1 MSTPPDHT
9 PLVSVIIPSFNSGQ
23 YLEAAVQSVLNQT
36 YGNFELFIVDDGSA
50 DESLLMAKRL
60 ATRDPSRIFV
70 LRHPDEKNHGV
81 AETRNLALAAARGK
95 YIAFLDADD
104 RWFPEKLARQVP
116 FMEARP
122 ELGLTYTKSRI
133 LRKGEGHQFIPGVEV
148 LGGKPPKG
156 RKMTLIHVIQV
167 SLNYVFSSVMV
178 RADCIRAVGGF
189 PAKLIYQSEDRLMVA
204 KVSADHEIA
213 LIPEVLCDYLAHPS
227 NYSVNAVKGG
237 IIPAVFFDM
246 RVHIVKW
253 LNNENGKP
261 AWARQI
267 ARGILP
273 DSFVAALLCS
283 TQPRIRHNV
292 MENLSETLKLYPHY
306 LPLIGIACIRHS
318 RIGSTWRKF
327 WAMIPGNKK
336 PVEDPSIEPG
346 DVETAEEDGASR
358 SGSRDASPPTGT
370 AHVLEGARPRAPVTT
385 PPSLPDSGSRDAS
398 PPSCQAHVLEGARP
412 RAPEPI
418 SRAT

>member
-1 MSTPPDHT
+1 MTTSAQTGG
-9 PLVSVIIPSFNSGQ
+9 PLVSVIIPVFNSGQ
-23 YLEAAVQSVLNQT
+23 YLETAVQSVLDQT
-36 YGNFELFIVDDGSA
+36 YTNFELFIVDDGSA
-50 DESLLMAKRL
+50 DESLLVAKRL
-60 ATRDPSRIFV
+60 ATRSPSRIIV
-70 LRHPDEKNHGV
+70 LRHPDGKNHGV
-81 AETRNLALAAARGK
+81 AATRNLALAAAKGK

-104 RWFPEKLARQVP
+104 RWAREKLARQVD
-116 FMEARP
+116 FMEKRP
-122 ELGLTYTKSRI
+122 EVGLTYTKSRI
-133 LRKGEGHQFIPGVEV
+133 LREGEGHEFIPGVEV
-148 LGGKPPKG
+148 LGGRPPKG
-156 RKMTLIHVIQV
+156 RKMTLVHIIQV

-189 PAKLIYQSEDRLMVA
+189 PENLIFQSEDRLMVA

-253 LNNENGKP
+253 LNKENGKP
-261 AWARQI
+261 AWGRQI

-283 TQPRIRHNV
+283 SQPRIRHNV

-318 RIGSTWRKF
+318 RIGATWRKF
-327 WAMIPGNKK
+327 WALIPGNVK
-336 PVEDPSIEPG
+336 PVEDPTIEPG
-346 DVETAEEDGASR
+346 HVEVADGK
-358 SGSRDASPPTGT
+358 GN
-370 AHVLEGARPRAPVTT
+370 
-385 PPSLPDSGSRDAS
+385 
-398 PPSCQAHVLEGARP
+398 
-412 RAPEPI
+412 
-418 SRAT
+418 